1 MQVICTDGTTF
12 TCKGFELTEYGVA
25 LYGQNLAQEKE
36 RYDNEPEQ
44 TGYVPHDRLWYI
56 LPESVQPE
64 IPPPGA
70 SHGQPGR
77 HPPNPDQQPPTGQ
90 SPTGQP
96 STPPIQQLQNQPH
109 QRPPGGQQ
117 TNQR

>member
-1 MQVICTDGTTF
+1 MQVICTDGTVF

-56 LPESVQPE
+56 LPDGVQSE
-64 IPPPGA
+64 LPPPEA
-70 SHGQPGR
+70 PQGQR
-77 HPPNPDQQPPTGQ
+77 SQQPPTGQ
-90 SPTGQP
+90 PPNGTQQQPAEQSP
-96 STPPIQQLQNQPH
+96 TPPIQQLQNQP
-109 QRPPGGQQ
+109 QRGPPGQQ
-117 TNQR
+117 QPKQQ

>member
-1 MQVICTDGTTF
+1 MKVICTDGTTF

-64 IPPPGA
+64 LPPPGA
-70 SHGQPGR
+70 SQGQPGQQ
-77 HPPNPDQQPPTGQ
+77 PPNPDQQPPTGQ

-96 STPPIQQLQNQPH
+96 PIRRLQNQPQ
-109 QRPPGGQQ
+109 QRPPGQQQPGQ
-117 TNQR
+117 R

>member
-56 LPESVQPE
+56 LPDGVQPE
-64 IPPPGA
+64 LPPPGA
-70 SHGQPGR
+70 SQGQSG
-77 HPPNPDQQPPTGQ
+77 QQPPTGQ
-90 SPTGQP
+90 
-96 STPPIQQLQNQPH
+96 PPIQQLQNQS
-109 QRPPGGQQ
+109 QQQPPGQQ
-117 TNQR
+117 QPDQR